1 MEQKPESGKILVS
14 NRKARHDY
22 TVLEAMEA
30 GIALQGTEVKSLR
43 QGLGNLQD
51 SYALIRNGEV
61 WLVGAHISP
70 YEQGSYANHNPTRE
84 RRLLLHAKEI
94 RKLIGKTKE
103 KGLTLVPLKL
113 YLKGR
118 NIKVELALVRGKQL
132 HDKRA
137 AIKERD
143 VKRAIMRGEE

>member
-1 MEQKPESGKILVS
+1 MAQPESGKILVS
-14 NRKARHDY
+14 NRKARHEY

-30 GIALQGTEVKSLR
+30 GIALQGTEVKALR

>member
-1 MEQKPESGKILVS
+1 MAQPESGKILVS
-14 NRKARHDY
+14 NRKARHEY

-30 GIALQGTEVKSLR
+30 GIALQGTEVKALR

-70 YEQGSYANHNPTRE
+70 YEQGSYANHNPTRD

-118 NIKVELALVRGKQL
+118 NIKVELALARGKQL

>member
-1 MEQKPESGKILVS
+1 MAQPESGKILVS
-14 NRKARHDY
+14 NRKARHEY

-30 GIALQGTEVKSLR
+30 GIALQGTEVKALR

-70 YEQGSYANHNPTRE
+70 YEQGSYANHNPTRD

-103 KGLTLVPLKL
+103 KGLTLIPLKL

-118 NIKVELALVRGKQL
+118 NIKVELALARGKQL

-137 AIKERD
+137 TIKERD

>member
-1 MEQKPESGKILVS
+1 
-14 NRKARHDY
+14 
-22 TVLEAMEA
+22 MEA
-30 GIALQGTEVKSLR
+30 GIALQGTEVKALR